1 MTLSPAAQAHALALS
16 LAAGAGLGLFYD
28 LLRPLRLSPLSR
40 WLAALTDLLF
50 WLAAAGVLFACALAL
65 GDGRV
70 RLYMAAGLAVGAV
83 LYFRLVSPALRR
95 LLDRLLRLSSSLQPA
110 HSAHLPK
117 TAARRP

>member
-50 WLAAAGVLFACALAL
+50 WLAAAGLLFACASSISAWSAPPFAACWTASSGWPPRRRSSWSAGENFFPGFCKKVGKSTSLFSL
-65 GDGRV
+65 DGV
-70 RLYMAAGLAVGAV
+70 
-83 LYFRLVSPALRR
+83 
-95 LLDRLLRLSSSLQPA
+95 
-110 HSAHLPK
+110 K
-117 TAARRP
+117 